1 VPAGYALQRMAA
13 PPTVRALS
21 MASTTN
27 PNGSDPKHRR
37 RRRHSGK
44 PPAPNVTAPAKVVAD
59 ALKAPQEAAWVEE
72 PLTPQEI
79 AKLKVQF
86 RFLRDNR
93 HLLKL
98 RVNAAEDLLLNGVK
112 EPTHRGVCQHL
123 LAKVERS
130 RVLSV
135 SQTMPPD
142 QAVRLLSGIIRF
154 APDIAYILRYLECV
168 KQTAS
173 QQQSG
178 AALTEALKQIEF
190 TELSAA
196 QMRQLV
202 ALIVDVFAERD
213 LPVFLFTLLYDRSF
227 KEALDRSL
235 EGFPEVLGRMV
246 VPLRVLHGLIAHAAP
261 KHSDSGADMQA
272 LKAGV
277 ALLCDVNP
285 ASLAQLPEGA
295 RQRLLLL
302 SCEFLRAK
310 AGPRGDT
317 LIQLQASLTF
327 AQDTDRVAAAL
338 TLAESLVAAGEEPS
352 ARKWL
357 DRELSG
363 AAGGNGNAL
372 ARFRE
377 SLDRPR
383 VGLIAVDAPRSNG
396 KPPPAG
402 RWYRGWHLLLR
413 ETVLVRVCR
422 KEEQSALAEQIALW
436 RSLLVPGVSRVVGA
450 AVDAQTGYLAVELP
464 GQPLFRE
471 GKRANRIEELTR
483 LRWAVQICA
492 LLEGL
497 SNAGVVLEDAKSNRF
512 NVDPQGHLWLVDLW
526 PLQGADAQRAHAE
539 NLEHA
544 RAACR
549 ELLNQAP
556 CYSLADDAL
565 QQLEAAGSLKQL
577 ASIF

>member
-1 VPAGYALQRMAA
+1 MAA
-13 PPTVRALS
+13 PHTVRALT
-21 MASTTN
+21 MASTTT
-27 PNGSDPKHRR
+27 PNGPDPKHRR
-37 RRRHSGK
+37 RRRHGGK
-44 PPAPNVTAPAKVVAD
+44 PPAPNVAAPAKVVAE
-59 ALKAPQEAAWVEE
+59 ALKAPQETAWVEE

-130 RVLSV
+130 RVLTV
-135 SQTMPPD
+135 SQNMPPD
-142 QAVRLLSGIIRF
+142 QAVRLLSGVIRF

-173 QQQSG
+173 QQQAG

-213 LPVFLFTLLYDRSF
+213 LPVFLFTLLYDKSF

-235 EGFPEVLGRMV
+235 DGFPEVLGRMV
-246 VPLRVLHGLIAHAAP
+246 LPLRVLHGLIAHATP
-261 KHSDSGADMQA
+261 KNADASADMQA

-285 ASLAQLPEGA
+285 ASLVQLPEGA
-295 RQRLLLL
+295 RHRLLQIG
-302 SCEFLRAK
+302 CEFLRAN
-310 AGPRGDT
+310 AGLRGDT
-317 LIQLQASLTF
+317 LVQLQASLTF
-327 AQDTDRVAAAL
+327 AQDSERAASAL
-338 TLAESLVAAGEEPS
+338 TLAEALVAAGEEPV

-363 AAGGNGNAL
+363 SAAGTGNAL
-372 ARFRE
+372 TRFRE

-383 VGLIAVDAPRSNG
+383 VGVVAIDAPRTNG
-396 KPPPAG
+396 KPLPAG

-413 ETVLVRVCR
+413 ETVLVRVGR
-422 KEEQSALAEQIALW
+422 KEEQSMLAEQIALW
-436 RSLLVPGVSRVVGA
+436 RSLLIPGVSRVVGA
-450 AVDAQTGYLAVELP
+450 ATEGQAGYIAVELP

-471 GKRANRIEELTR
+471 GKRTNRIEETTR

-497 SNAGVVLEDAKSNRF
+497 SNAGVVIADASSNRF

-526 PLQGADAQRAHAE
+526 PLQGADVERAHAA

-544 RAACR
+544 RVTCR

-556 CYSLADDAL
+556 CYSLPDGAL
-565 QQLEAAGSLKQL
+565 QQVEAATSIKQL